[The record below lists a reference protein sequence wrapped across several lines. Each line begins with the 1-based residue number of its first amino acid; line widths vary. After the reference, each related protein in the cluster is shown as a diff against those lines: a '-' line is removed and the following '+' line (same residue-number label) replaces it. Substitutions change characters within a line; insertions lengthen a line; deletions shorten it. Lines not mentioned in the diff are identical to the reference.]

1 MYILYVEDE
10 PNDAQLV
17 ERYAKASGYQMTV
30 ARNIGDAWAALAHNP
45 DLILVDILLNQS
57 RQGYQFI
64 KELRT
69 KGYQQPIIAV
79 TGLTLPTDME
89 DCRRAGCDDVITKPY
104 NITLLAQTI
113 NRYTL

>member
-10 PNDAQLV
+10 PNDAKLV

-30 ARNIGDAWAALAHNP
+30 ARNIGDARAALTRNP
-45 DLILVDILLNQS
+45 DLILVDILLDQS
-57 RQGYQFI
+57 RQGYQFV

-69 KGYQQPIIAV
+69 EGYEQPIIAI
-79 TGLTLPTDME
+79 TGLSLPTDME
-89 DCRRAGCDDVITKPY
+89 ECRRAGCDDVITKPY

-113 NRYTL
+113 DRYTS